1 MTRLV
6 DSVRSYISSRE
17 ARAATRAK
25 EKWILARKLTDFE
38 IHNRPL
44 LFRGRPLAEA
54 VFTPQQLEGEFTA
67 LQLGFSELGE
77 GAIENTIEAL
87 VGSGFILDPDGVYK
101 DFKRKRREGSSY
113 TLNLNGVFEL
123 IVNVIDDSLGS
134 ATYIT
139 IAPCGEVLP
148 DSLDG

>member
-25 EKWILARKLTDFE
+25 EKWTLARELTQFE
-38 IHNRPL
+38 NHNRPL

-54 VFTPQQLEGEFTA
+54 VFTPQQLEGEPTS
-67 LQLGFSELGE
+67 LQLQFSELGE
-77 GAIENTIEAL
+77 GAPAEIIDAL
-87 VGSGFILDPDGVYK
+87 VMSGFIVDPDGVSR
-101 DFKRKRREGSSY
+101 DFRREKRKNSY
-113 TLNLNGVFEL
+113 TINLNGEFEL
-123 IVNVIDDSLGS
+123 RVS
-134 ATYIT
+134 AISDPFGEVTYIT
-139 IAPCGEVLP
+139 IVPCGEVLP